1 MYSVWGNVVVLGL
14 VVAWL
19 SALTFLSLR
28 QGSFLKSLFPK
39 TGKTDFRE
47 KLEEVLKDVG
57 GFKGEL
63 EGLKKDFEGLKIEG
77 LSHLQKIELLRF
89 NPYQDTG
96 GNISF
101 TIAMLDNKGTGIILT
116 SLHARSGTR
125 IFAKPVFEGKSKY
138 ELSSEEETVLKKTLN
153 G

>member
-1 MYSVWGNVVVLGL
+1 MYSVWGNTVVLGL
-14 VVAWL
+14 VVFWL
-19 SALTFLSLR
+19 GALTFLSLR
-28 QGSFLKSLFPK
+28 QRFFLKSLFPK
-39 TGKTDFRE
+39 SGKTDFRE
-47 KLEEVLKDVG
+47 KLEEVLKEVG
-57 GFKGEL
+57 GFKQDLKGLEL
-63 EGLKKDFEGLKIEG
+63 DFKELKLEG
-77 LSHLQKIELLRF
+77 LSHLQRIELLRF
-89 NPYQDTG
+89 NPYHDTG

-138 ELSSEEETVLKKTLN
+138 DLSSEEEEVLKKTLN

>member
-1 MYSVWGNVVVLGL
+1 MYSVWGNIGVLGL
-14 VVAWL
+14 VIVWL
-19 SALTFLSLR
+19 GLLTFLVWK

-39 TGKTDFRE
+39 KGRIDFRE
-47 KLEEVLKDVG
+47 KLEEVLKEVS
-57 GFKGEL
+57 GFKSEL
-63 EGLKKDFEGLKIEG
+63 TNLETNFKELKIEG
-77 LSHLQKIELLRF
+77 LSHLQRIELLRF
-89 NPYQDTG
+89 NPYHDTG

-125 IFAKPVFEGKSKY
+125 IFAKPIFEGKSKY
-138 ELSSEEETVLKKTLN
+138 ELSSEEETVLKKTIN